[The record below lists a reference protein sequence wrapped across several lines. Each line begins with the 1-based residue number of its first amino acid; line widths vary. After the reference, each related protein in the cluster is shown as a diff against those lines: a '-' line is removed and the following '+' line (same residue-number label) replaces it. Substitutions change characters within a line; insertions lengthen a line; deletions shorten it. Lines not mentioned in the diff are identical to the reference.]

1 MFFISTRI
9 MSDGFEI
16 KPVMMTMIKKNK
28 NTTCTSISKVH
39 NVSRNAASKVLALII
54 IMS

>member
-9 MSDGFEI
+9 MPDGFEI
-16 KPVMMTMIKKNK
+16 EPIMMTMIKNK
-28 NTTCTSISKVH
+28 NTTCTSISEVH